1 MLRVLVETSTITGT
15 LEASSAKPNCD
26 VPKIKGFPKDA
37 PPERFILTDIVAGN
51 AII

>member
-15 LEASSAKPNCD
+15 LEASSAKPSCD